1 MGRGAA
7 GRRRSRSATTTSP
20 TPKDVSDG
28 VAAALRNIQQIG
40 KAKVGDKTLVDV
52 LAPASAALTQ
62 AVADG
67 HGLGAAFGT
76 AAAVADDA
84 ATATAQLL
92 PKIGRARPLA
102 EKSFGTPDAGA
113 VSMALAFHAV
123 HRALAGKC

>member
-1 MGRGAA
+1 M
-7 GRRRSRSATTTSP
+7 SATASP
-20 TPKDVSDG
+20 RRCATFSR
-28 VAAALRNIQQIG
+28 LG

-67 HGLGAAFGT
+67 QDLAAAFAT

>member
-1 MGRGAA
+1 M
-7 GRRRSRSATTTSP
+7 
-20 TPKDVSDG
+20 
-28 VAAALRNIQQIG
+28 
-40 KAKVGDKTLVDV
+40 

-67 HGLGAAFGT
+67 HDLGAAFRT

-113 VSMALAFHAV
+113 VSMALAFNAV